1 MLKFENLSF
10 LIYKLKFFTIMRKKY
25 LSALLFGALLFASA
39 GTFTSCKDY
48 DDDIN
53 NLQSQITANAQGIEE
68 LKNLIGTGDYVTNIE
83 KSAEGLVVTFKN
95 AGSQTITLEDEVG
108 SVVTVNEDGELC
120 IDGEPTGIK
129 VAETTPGETAKA
141 PVKIEDGFWAVLNE
155 DGEYDKTNIPVS
167 GVSLAGDEQT
177 GYTLTIVNADGS
189 TSSVELPSAASSLVD
204 LMLPEVSY
212 SVNLADGGLVSNGTI
227 ALAQY
232 TFNLNGVSTNKTDWK
247 GSKELPANNSIIV
260 AQAAPVMIQINPVNV
275 DAKDVNFSLV
285 NSQNKTADVTL
296 EVKDFTGLLTT
307 DKTRAA
313 NANGLYDLTIADQIF
328 ANSTA
333 ADEYTGALTED
344 NQALAV
350 AAGKVR
356 SAYKVSYAEAEP
368 AKLTTYSL
376 MDGTTAV
383 VKDETIGNTTSS
395 TASGI
400 ELNKWYTVTTDNA
413 EALYDM
419 YLKAADDD
427 DAVLFGVEFQV
438 VDGAYQVR
446 ATKTPDN
453 VTKPSFDINVETID
467 KTGTWKEST
476 ITFVLS
482 EVISDAYVYDL
493 TEYQLKDVAAA
504 KDNSFSVTV
513 ADMTSKFNA
522 EQLAL
527 WNKKLSTLTYS
538 IVDKDGKTVSAD
550 DLSLVLVDKDGKDV
564 TTAATE
570 YTAANVKAA
579 QTMSVRFDNTEAL
592 AEALS
597 LNSTYNI
604 VVECKDEN
612 KNVISTAKIPFTL
625 SIPAIETFFVQQSGV
640 FVNGV
645 ANAYLD
651 CEANNDT
658 FGGDAANMEA
668 AYQLKSAF
676 NKFGENLTN
685 TTFTIGMDSETE
697 IVNKKKSSAL
707 AEINTTSVNNTNIK
721 DLTVT
726 LIGNTDEDTGL
737 QEGYK
742 QELIVNVTD
751 AKFAGVWAYGKAGEV
766 NYSFKI
772 KVMSPLYEGQIV
784 AADGTVEIPATDING
799 HEVTGDDIK
808 GYTYNDIA
816 YSIFKDQS
824 TPRPWSRKEIKS
836 VIFATTDSNIFT
848 CDEYSSDYTPAQG
861 ETPAKNGTV
870 TVYPKNLAETTD
882 SKIKVTLTD
891 VWGYKKVVEIPVKVV
906 VNK

>member
-1 MLKFENLSF
+1 
-10 LIYKLKFFTIMRKKY
+10 MRKKY

-53 NLQSQITANAQGIEE
+53 NLQTQITANAQGIEE
-68 LKNLIGTGDYVTNIE
+68 LKNLINGGDYVTNIE

-95 AGSQTITLEDEVG
+95 AGTQTIALEDKVG
-108 SVVTVNEDGELC
+108 SVVTVEDGVLC
-120 IDGEPTGIK
+120 IDGEPTEIK
-129 VAETTPGETAKA
+129 VAESTPGEGAKA
-141 PVKIEDGFWAVLNE
+141 PVKIDGGFWAVLNE
-155 DGEYDKTNIPVS
+155 NGDYDKTNIPVS
-167 GVSLAGDEQT
+167 GVSLAGDKQT

-189 TSSVELPSAASSLVD
+189 SSTVELPSAASSLVD
-204 LMLPEVSY
+204 LMLPDVKY
-212 SVNLADGGLVSNGTI
+212 SVNLSDKSTPVSNGTI

-232 TFNLNGVSTNKTDWK
+232 TFKLTGGNKADWK
-247 GSKELPANNSIIV
+247 GSKELPADNSIIV
-260 AQAAPVMIQINPVNV
+260 AQTAPVMIQINPVDV
-275 DAKDVNFSLV
+275 DAKDIEFSVV
-285 NSQNKTADVTL
+285 NSQNKTADVTFD
-296 EVKDFTGLLTT
+296 VKDYTGLLTT
-307 DKTRAA
+307 SGTRAA
-313 NANGLYDLTIADQIF
+313 NSNGLYDLTIADQIF
-328 ANSTA
+328 ASSTA
-333 ADEYTGALTED
+333 AGDYINGLTKD
-344 NQALAV
+344 DQALAV

-356 SAYKVSYAEAEP
+356 SAYKVSYAEAAP
-368 AKLTTYSL
+368 AELTTYSL

-383 VKDETIGNTTSS
+383 VAKAQIGGVAQ
-395 TASGI
+395 TANGI

-419 YLKAADDD
+419 YLTAADNNDV
-427 DAVLFGVEFQV
+427 VLYGIEFQNV
-438 VDGAYQVR
+438 NGECQVR

-453 VTKPSFDINVETID
+453 ITKPSFNINVETVD
-467 KTGTWKEST
+467 KKGTWSEST
-476 ITFVLS
+476 MKFVLS

-493 TEYQLKDVAAA
+493 TEYQLKDVATV
-504 KDNSFSVTV
+504 KDNSFSVAV

-527 WNKKLSTLTYS
+527 WNKKLNSMSYS
-538 IVDKDGKTVSAD
+538 IQDEDGKTVTTGS
-550 DLSLVLVDKDGKDV
+550 DLSLVLVKEDGSDC
-564 TTAATE
+564 AGFNATDIKE
-570 YTAANVKAA
+570 AK
-579 QTMSVRFDNTEAL
+579 TMSVRFNNTSSLASAL
-592 AEALS
+592 D
-597 LNSTYNI
+597 LNTTYYI
-604 VVECKDEN
+604 VIECKDGESTP
-612 KNVISTAKIPFTL
+612 NVISTAKIPFKL

-651 CEANNDT
+651 C
-658 FGGDAANMEA
+658 DADNTTVGNAINMA
-668 AYQLKSAF
+668 ATYQLKSAF

-685 TTFTIGMDSETE
+685 TTFTIDMDGKTE

-707 AEINTTSVNNTNIK
+707 AQINTTSVTKTNIK

-726 LIGNTDEDTGL
+726 LSGDADEETGL

-751 AKFAGVWAYGKAGEV
+751 AKFAGVWAYGKTGEV

-772 KVMSPLYEGQIV
+772 KVMSPLYEGKIV
-784 AADGTVEIPATDING
+784 AADGVVEIPATDING

-824 TPRPWSRKEIKS
+824 TPRPWSRKEVKS
-836 VIFATTDSNIFT
+836 VTFSTTDSNIFT
-848 CDEYSSDYTPAQG
+848 CNEYSSDFTPAQG
-861 ETPAKNGTV
+861 QTPAKNGTV
-870 TVYPKNLAETTD
+870 TVYPKNLAKTTD

-891 VWGYKKVVEIPVKVV
+891 VWGYKKVVEVPVRVV